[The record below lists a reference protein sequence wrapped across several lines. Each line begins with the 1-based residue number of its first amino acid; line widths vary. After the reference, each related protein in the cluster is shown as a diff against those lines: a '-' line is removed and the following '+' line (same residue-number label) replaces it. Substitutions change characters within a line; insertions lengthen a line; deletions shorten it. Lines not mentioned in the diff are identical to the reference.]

1 MPRSRGAGA
10 KSVRVM
16 TMASRASPLVG
27 ATMAENAVAPGS
39 IVENTAADETDNT
52 TAPPSSMT
60 AAALQSVFRLSI
72 AVRMTLWPDGAKV
85 AA

>member
-1 MPRSRGAGA
+1 
-10 KSVRVM
+10 
-16 TMASRASPLVG
+16 
-27 ATMAENAVAPGS
+27 MAENAVAPGS
-39 IVENTAADETDNT
+39 MVENTAPDATDNT